1 VKEPSPSSFQAASRA
16 WFARTFVRS
25 CSCEGLDVR
34 FERGKFECG
43 KCGAPIQPVEPCGVR

>member
-1 VKEPSPSSFQAASRA
+1 MKEPSPSSFQAASRA